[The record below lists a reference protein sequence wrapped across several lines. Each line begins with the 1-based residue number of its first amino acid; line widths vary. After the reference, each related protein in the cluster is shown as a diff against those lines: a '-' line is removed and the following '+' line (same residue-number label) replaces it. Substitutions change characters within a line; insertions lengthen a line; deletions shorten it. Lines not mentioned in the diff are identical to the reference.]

1 MSLFTRLSQQS
12 DAFALRRVMARA
24 RAPEHADPEPLTFGS
39 AAVARRILEGQVRF
53 GGVTQTLSA
62 GRSPFGKGGSEWERE
77 AHSFIWLDDLATLA
91 SDEAQTLAQTWTT
104 KWMRRFGE
112 GQSPAWDTG
121 ISAQRLI
128 RQISHFAFLA
138 SPDDRF
144 NRDLLRLIDVQTQY
158 LGRRW
163 AGQRDTALRLL
174 ALGAALLGTLD
185 LGHPEADWQPLLAQ
199 VSRECRK
206 LLPLGAL
213 PSRNPEDL
221 LSTFALLSAIQSRLQ
236 TQGVKIPEP
245 LSESVANCAK
255 VLRTLRHADGALA
268 RFHGGDR
275 GAEGMLDRA
284 LAFSGVRSAARSGSQ
299 AMGYC
304 RLSAGRTSVIT
315 DATRPPAIRHSAHA
329 HACALAFE
337 LTSGRRPVITNC
349 GPGRDF
355 GPDWALAGRATPS
368 HSTLSFAG
376 LSQARIA
383 PKNRKDDTLLLDLG
397 PRHVTC
403 DVQQTDDGPVMTAAH
418 DAYVP
423 SHGLWHQRRLRLS
436 FDGRQ
441 LEGEDLLETRG
452 RDSEANFA
460 AAQDKRPDAFAFAL
474 RFHLHPEAR
483 ADVALNGAAVSITL
497 KSGEVWLFR
506 HDGTC
511 DVALEPSVWLG
522 RDAARP
528 LPSEQIVLT
537 SIAGENRRSMQWTLA
552 KTQDTPRGIRDL
564 WRDDVNL

>member
-1 MSLFTRLSQQS
+1 MSLFARLSAQS
-12 DAFALRRVMARA
+12 DAFTLRRVLARA
-24 RAPEHADPEPLTFGS
+24 EGADTADPEPLTFGS
-39 AAVARRILEGQVRF
+39 AAVAKRLLAGQARF
-53 GGVTQTLSA
+53 GGVSQTLSA
-62 GRSPFGKGGSEWERE
+62 GQSPFGKGGTGWENE
-77 AHSFIWLDDLATLA
+77 AQSFVWLDDLATLA
-91 SDEAQTLAQTWTT
+91 SDDAQALAQSWTADWLT
-104 KWMRRFGE
+104 RSGRGDGVGW
-112 GQSPAWDTG
+112 QTG
-121 ISAQRLI
+121 VTAERLI
-128 RQISHFAFLA
+128 RQISHFAFVA
-138 SPDDRF
+138 SPVESF
-144 NRDLLRLIDVQTQY
+144 NRDVLRLIDAQTQY
-158 LGRRW
+158 LARRW
-163 AGQRDTALRLL
+163 SAQRDAGVRLTT
-174 ALGAALLGTLD
+174 LGAALLGTLD
-185 LGHPEADWQPLLAQ
+185 LDRTEAEGQALLSHLA
-199 VSRECRK
+199 RETRK
-206 LLPLGAL
+206 HLAEGTL
-213 PSRNPEDL
+213 PSRNPGAL
-221 LSTFALLSAIQSRLQ
+221 LNLFALFSGIQSRLQ
-236 TQGVKIPEP
+236 ARGLRSPEP
-245 LSESVANCAK
+245 FTTSLTHVAK
-255 VLRTLRHADGALA
+255 VLRTLRHADGGLA

-284 LAFSGVRSAARSGSQ
+284 LAFSGVRAAARSGDV

-304 RLSAGRTSVIT
+304 RLAAGRTSVIT
-315 DATRPPAIRHSAHA
+315 DVAPPPDVRHSAAA
-329 HACALAFE
+329 HASALAFE

-368 HSTLSFAG
+368 HSTLSFSG

-383 PKNRKDDTLLLDLG
+383 PKNRNDDTLLLDLG

-403 DVQQTDDGPVMTAAH
+403 DIHHSDDGVVMTAAH

-423 SHGLWHQRRLRLS
+423 SHGLWHQRRLRLAL
-436 FDGRQ
+436 DGRQ

-460 AAQDKRPDAFAFAL
+460 AAQGRRADAFTFAL

-483 ADVALNGAAVSITL
+483 AEVALNGAAVSITL

-537 SIAGENRRSMQWTLA
+537 SIAGERQRAIQWTLA

-564 WRDDVNL
+564 WRDDAQT